1 MFLTCPIAH
10 VRFDDHNQP
19 IEHWL
24 DEHLRDVAELA
35 SSYAND
41 FNSREWAYVTGLW
54 HDLGK
59 YNPEF
64 QAYIGVK
71 SGYNPNAHI
80 EQSGKVNHSAA
91 GALYA
96 VQKHKLL
103 GIPLAYL
110 IAGHHA
116 GLPDWHKTTE
126 ADGRS
131 LAEILEDKEHLTK
144 ALRVDVPNDI
154 LDCQLP
160 KAFTINKPKEF
171 ALWLRML
178 FSSLVD
184 ADFLDTEGFMQP
196 EQFAQRGQYPDLS
209 TLREVFNQ
217 HMQTFAAN
225 AEPTPVNQI
234 RAQILQDCRE
244 AAQQP
249 AGVFSLTVPTGGGK
263 TLSGMAFALEH
274 AVQHHKKRIIYVIPY
289 TSIIE
294 QTANIYR
301 SIFKDLGNCVLEHH
315 SNLDVSDPKRETAQ
329 SRLAAENWDAPIIVT
344 TNVQLFESL
353 FASRTSR
360 CRKLHNLA
368 NSIIVLDEAQLL
380 PPDFLNP
387 ILSVMKSLVEHYS
400 VTFVLSTAT
409 QPALQSIYDAFN
421 KPLLKGFEPEQ
432 VTEIIPDCAQLFAD
446 LERVEVQVPD
456 DLNTERDWE
465 DLAAE
470 IAEHET
476 VLVIVNTKKQAAEL
490 CRLLP
495 ADTYYLSTNLCGE
508 HRSEKLAEIKSKL
521 KSGQSIRVVST
532 QLIEAGVDI
541 SLPVVY
547 RALAGLDS
555 IAQAAGRCNREGLLA
570 EKGKV
575 VVFVPP
581 NNHKLK
587 GQLGLSASTSKTLL
601 PLFTEVPL
609 HHSHFKRY
617 FEHYYSKAKS
627 LDAQGIEEL
636 LTKDAKE
643 LKIQFRTAANRFHF
657 IKEEGYPVFVTYGEG
672 AKLIQQ
678 LKVLGASRWL
688 LRKLQRYTVTIH
700 EQDKNRLVKAGDIRE
715 LANLAG
721 IYEQVSD
728 GLYDEKLGLLVDGIS
743 LSTDFLT
750 SM

>member
-1 MFLTCPIAH
+1 MFLTRPIAH

-103 GIPLAYL
+103 GMPLAYL

-131 LAEILEDKEHLTK
+131 LAEILEDKEHLAK
-144 ALRVDVPNDI
+144 ALQVDIPKDI
-154 LDCQLP
+154 LAQDLP
-160 KAFTINKPKEF
+160 RTPPIGKPHEY

-184 ADFLDTEGFMQP
+184 ADFLDTERFMQP

-244 AAQQP
+244 AAQQT

-263 TLSGMAFALEH
+263 TLSGMAFALKH
-274 AVQHHKKRIIYVIPY
+274 AVKHNKKRIIYAIPY

-301 SIFKDLGNCVLEHH
+301 SIFQTLGNCVIEHH
-315 SNLDVSDPKRETAQ
+315 SNLDPSKEDAL
-329 SRLAAENWDAPIIVT
+329 SRLASENWDAPIIVT

-387 ILSVMKSLVEHYS
+387 ILSVMKSLVEHYG

-446 LERVEVQVPD
+446 LERVQVQVPD

-465 DLAAE
+465 DLATE

-508 HRSEKLAEIKSKL
+508 HRSEKLQVIHTQL
-521 KSGQSIRVVST
+521 KAKQPIRVVST
-532 QLIEAGVDI
+532 QLIEAGVDVDF
-541 SLPVVY
+541 PVVY

-570 EKGKV
+570 DKGKV
-575 VVFVPP
+575 IVFVPP

-587 GQLGLSASTSKTLL
+587 GQLGLSASTSKSLL
-601 PLFTEVPL
+601 PLFTEAPL

-617 FEHYYSKAKS
+617 FEHYYSHTKS
-627 LDAQGIEEL
+627 LDEQSIDEL
-636 LTKDAKE
+636 LTKDAQQ
-643 LKIQFRTAANRFHF
+643 LKIQFRTAANRFRF
-657 IKEEGYPVFVTYGEG
+657 IKEEGSTVFVTYGEG

-688 LRKLQRYTVTIH
+688 MRKLQRYAVTIH

>member
-1 MFLTCPIAH
+1 MFLTRPIAH
-10 VRFDDHNQP
+10 VRFDAHNQA

-24 DEHLRDVAELA
+24 DDHLRDVADLA
-35 SSYAND
+35 SSYAAD
-41 FNSREWAYVTGLW
+41 FQSREWAYVTGLW

-71 SGYNPNAHI
+71 SGCTPEAHI
-80 EQSGKVNHSAA
+80 ELSGKVNHSAA

-103 GIPLAYL
+103 GMPLAYL

-131 LAEILEDKEHLTK
+131 LAEILEDKEHLAK
-144 ALRVDVPNDI
+144 ALQVDIPKDI
-154 LDCQLP
+154 LAQDLP
-160 KAFTINKPKEF
+160 RTPPIGKPHEY

-184 ADFLDTEGFMQP
+184 ADFLDTERFMQP
-196 EQFAQRGQYPDLS
+196 AQFDQRGQYPDLS

-217 HMQTFAAN
+217 HMQAFAAD
-225 AEPTPVNQI
+225 AEPTPVNLI
-234 RAQILQDCRE
+234 RAQILQDCRK

-274 AVQHHKKRIIYVIPY
+274 AVKHHKKRIIYAIPY

-301 SIFKDLGNCVLEHH
+301 SIFKDLGSCVLEHH
-315 SNLDVSDPKRETAQ
+315 SNLDVSDPERETAQ
-329 SRLAAENWDAPIIVT
+329 SRLAAENWDAPIVVT

-387 ILSVMKSLVEHYS
+387 ILSVMKSLVEHYD

-446 LERVEVQVPD
+446 LERVQVQVPD
-456 DLNTERDWE
+456 DLNTGRDWE

-470 IAEHET
+470 IAEYET

-715 LANLAG
+715 LTALSG
-721 IYEQVSD
+721 VYELVTA
-728 GLYDEKLGLLVDGIS
+728 GLYDLKLGLMSDPLQLNQED
-743 LSTDFLT
+743 LFW
-750 SM
+750 

>member
-1 MFLTCPIAH
+1 MFLTRPIAH
-10 VRFDDHNQP
+10 VRFDAHNQA

-24 DEHLRDVAELA
+24 DDHLRDVADLA
-35 SSYAND
+35 SSYAAD
-41 FNSREWAYVTGLW
+41 FQSREWAYVTGLW

-71 SGYNPNAHI
+71 SGYTPEAHI
-80 EQSGKVNHSAA
+80 ELSGKVNHSAA

-116 GLPDWHKTTE
+116 GLPDWHKTDE
-126 ADGRS
+126 AEGRA
-131 LAEILEDKEHLTK
+131 LAEILEDKEHLAK
-144 ALRVDVPNDI
+144 VLQVDIPKDI
-154 LDCQLP
+154 LAQDLP
-160 KAFTINKPKEF
+160 RTPPIGRSHEY

-184 ADFLDTEGFMQP
+184 ADFLDTEHFMQP

-244 AAQQP
+244 AAQQT

-274 AVQHHKKRIIYVIPY
+274 AVQHHKKRIIYAIPY

-301 SIFKDLGNCVLEHH
+301 SIFQTLGNCVIEHH
-315 SNLDVSDPKRETAQ
+315 SNLDPSKEDAL
-329 SRLAAENWDAPIIVT
+329 SRLASENWDAPIIVT

-387 ILSVMKSLVEHYS
+387 ILSVMKSLVEHYG

-446 LERVEVQVPD
+446 LERVQVQVPD

-465 DLAAE
+465 DLATE

-508 HRSEKLAEIKSKL
+508 HRSEKLQVIRTQL
-521 KSGQSIRVVST
+521 KAKQPIRVVST
-532 QLIEAGVDI
+532 QLIEAGVDVDF
-541 SLPVVY
+541 PVVY

-570 EKGKV
+570 DKGKV
-575 VVFVPP
+575 IVFVPP

-587 GQLGLSASTSKTLL
+587 GQLGLSASTSKSLL
-601 PLFTEVPL
+601 PLFAETPL

-636 LTKDAKE
+636 LTKDAQQ
-643 LKIQFRTAANRFHF
+643 LKIQFRTASNRFHF

>member
-1 MFLTCPIAH
+1 MFLTRPIAH
-10 VRFDDHNQP
+10 VRFDDQNQP

-24 DEHLRDVAELA
+24 DEHLRDVAALA
-35 SSYAND
+35 SDYAAD

-80 EQSGKVNHSAA
+80 EQNGKVNHSAA

-116 GLPDWHKTTE
+116 GLPDWHKTDE

-131 LAEILEDKEHLTK
+131 LAEILEDKAHLTK
-144 ALRVDVPNDI
+144 ALQVDIPKNI
-154 LDCQLP
+154 LAQDLP
-160 KAFTINKPKEF
+160 KTPPMGKPHEY

-184 ADFLDTEGFMQP
+184 ADFLDTERFMQP

-217 HMQTFAAN
+217 HMQTFVAN
-225 AEPTPVNQI
+225 AESTPVNQI
-234 RAQILQDCRE
+234 RAKILQNCHT
-244 AAQQP
+244 AAKKP

-263 TLSGMAFALEH
+263 TLSGMAFALKH
-274 AVQHHKKRIIYVIPY
+274 AVQHHKKRIIYAIPY

-301 SIFKDLGNCVLEHH
+301 SIFQTLGNCVIEHH
-315 SNLDVSDPKRETAQ
+315 SNLDPSKEDAL
-329 SRLAAENWDAPIIVT
+329 SRLASENWDAPIIVT

-368 NSIIVLDEAQLL
+368 NSVIVLDEAQLL
-380 PPDFLNP
+380 PPAFLNP
-387 ILSVMKSLVEHYS
+387 ILSVMKSLVEHYG

-409 QPALQSIYDAFN
+409 QPALQTIYDAFN
-421 KPLLKGFEPEQ
+421 KKLLNGFEPNQ
-432 VTEIIPDCAQLFAD
+432 VTEIIPDCAQLFVD
-446 LERVEVQVPD
+446 LERVDVQVPD
-456 DLNTERDWE
+456 DLNTERSWE

-470 IAEHET
+470 IATHET
-476 VLVIVNTKKQAAEL
+476 VLVIVNTKKQAGKL

-508 HRSEKLAEIKSKL
+508 HRSDKL
-521 KSGQSIRVVST
+521 KEIRAQLKAKQPIRVVST
-532 QLIEAGVDI
+532 QLIEAGVDVDF
-541 SLPVVY
+541 PVVY

-555 IAQAAGRCNREGLLA
+555 IAQAAGRCNREGLLAA

-587 GQLGLSASTSKTLL
+587 GQLGLSASTSKSLL
-601 PLFTEVPL
+601 PLFTEAPL

-617 FEHYYSKAKS
+617 FEHYYSNAKS
-627 LDAQGIEEL
+627 LDEQGIEEL
-636 LTKDAKE
+636 LTKDAQQ
-643 LKIQFRTAANRFHF
+643 LKIQFRTAANRFRF
-657 IKEEGYPVFVTYGEG
+657 IKEEGYTVFVTYGEG

-678 LKVLGASRWL
+678 LKTLGVSRWL
-688 LRKLQRYTVTIH
+688 MRKLQRYTVTIH
-700 EQDKNRLVKAGDIRE
+700 EQDKNRLVKAEDIRE
-715 LANLAG
+715 LTALSG
-721 IYEQVSD
+721 VYELVTA
-728 GLYDEKLGLLVDGIS
+728 GLYDSKLGLMADPLQLDPED
-743 LSTDFLT
+743 LFW
-750 SM
+750 

>member
-24 DEHLRDVAELA
+24 DDHLRDVADLA
-35 SSYAND
+35 SSYAAD
-41 FNSREWAYVTGLW
+41 FQSREWAYVTGLW

-96 VQKHKLL
+96 VQKHKQL

-116 GLPDWHKTTE
+116 GLPDWHKTDE
-126 ADGRS
+126 ADGRA
-131 LAEILEDKEHLTK
+131 LAEILEDKEHLAK
-144 ALRVDVPNDI
+144 ALQADIPKDI
-154 LDCQLP
+154 LVQDLP
-160 KAFTINKPKEF
+160 KTPPIGKPYEY

-184 ADFLDTEGFMQP
+184 ADFLDTERFMQP

-225 AEPTPVNQI
+225 AEPTTVNQI
-234 RAQILQDCRE
+234 RAQIFQDCRD
-244 AAQQP
+244 AAQHP

-274 AVQHHKKRIIYVIPY
+274 AVLRQKKRIIYAIPY

-294 QTANIYR
+294 QTSNIYR
-301 SIFKDLGNCVLEHH
+301 SILGDCVIEHH
-315 SNLDVSDPKRETAQ
+315 SNLDPSKEDAL
-329 SRLAAENWDAPIIVT
+329 SRLASENWDAPIIVT

-387 ILSVMKSLVEHYS
+387 ILSVMKSLVEHYD

-446 LERVEVQVPD
+446 LERVQVQVPD

-470 IAEHET
+470 IAEYET

-715 LANLAG
+715 LTALSG
-721 IYEQVSD
+721 VYELVTA
-728 GLYDEKLGLLVDGIS
+728 GLYDLKLGLMSDPFQLNQED
-743 LSTDFLT
+743 LFW
-750 SM
+750 

>member
-1 MFLTCPIAH
+1 MFLTRPIAH

-24 DEHLRDVAELA
+24 DDHLRDVADLA
-35 SSYAND
+35 SSYAAD
-41 FNSREWAYVTGLW
+41 FQSREWAYVTGLW

-96 VQKHKLL
+96 VQKHKQL

-116 GLPDWHKTTE
+116 GLPDWHKTDE
-126 ADGRS
+126 ADGRA
-131 LAEILEDKEHLTK
+131 LAEILEDKEHLAK
-144 ALRVDVPNDI
+144 ALQADIPKDI
-154 LDCQLP
+154 LVQDLP
-160 KAFTINKPKEF
+160 KTPPIGKPYEY

-184 ADFLDTEGFMQP
+184 ADFLDTERFMQP

-234 RAQILQDCRE
+234 RAQILQDCRA

-274 AVQHHKKRIIYVIPY
+274 AVQHQKKRIIYAIPY

-301 SIFKDLGNCVLEHH
+301 SIFQTLGNCVIEHH
-315 SNLDVSDPKRETAQ
+315 SNLDPSKEDAL
-329 SRLAAENWDAPIIVT
+329 SRLASENWDAPIIVT

-387 ILSVMKSLVEHYS
+387 ILSVMKSLVEHYD

-446 LERVEVQVPD
+446 LERVQVQVPD

-470 IAEHET
+470 IAEYET

-657 IKEEGYPVFVTYGEG
+657 IKEEGYPVFVTYGES

-715 LANLAG
+715 LTALSG
-721 IYEQVSD
+721 VYELVTA
-728 GLYDEKLGLLVDGIS
+728 GLYDLKLGLMSDPFQLNQED
-743 LSTDFLT
+743 LFW
-750 SM
+750 

>member
-1 MFLTCPIAH
+1 MFLTRPIAH
-10 VRFDDHNQP
+10 VRFDAHNQA

-24 DEHLRDVAELA
+24 DDHLRDVADLA
-35 SSYAND
+35 SSYAAD
-41 FNSREWAYVTGLW
+41 FQSREWAYVTGLW

-71 SGYNPNAHI
+71 SGCTPEAHI
-80 EQSGKVNHSAA
+80 ELSGKVNHSAA

-103 GIPLAYL
+103 GMPLAYL

-131 LAEILEDKEHLTK
+131 LAEILEDKEHLAK
-144 ALRVDVPNDI
+144 ALQVDIPKDI
-154 LDCQLP
+154 LAQDLP
-160 KAFTINKPKEF
+160 RTPPIGKPHEY

-184 ADFLDTEGFMQP
+184 ADFLDTERFMQP
-196 EQFAQRGQYPDLS
+196 AQFDQRGQYPDLS

-217 HMQTFAAN
+217 HMQAFAAD
-225 AEPTPVNQI
+225 AEPTPVNLI
-234 RAQILQDCRE
+234 RAQILQDCRK

-274 AVQHHKKRIIYVIPY
+274 AVKHHKKRIIYAIPY

-301 SIFKDLGNCVLEHH
+301 SIFKDLGSCVLEHH
-315 SNLDVSDPKRETAQ
+315 SNLDVSDPERETAQ
-329 SRLAAENWDAPIIVT
+329 SRLAIVVT

-387 ILSVMKSLVEHYS
+387 ILSVMKSLVEHYD

-446 LERVEVQVPD
+446 LERVQVQVPD
-456 DLNTERDWE
+456 DLNTGRDWE

-470 IAEHET
+470 IAEYET

-555 IAQAAGRCNREGLLA
+555 IAQAAWRCNREGLLA

-678 LKVLGASRWL
+678 LKVLGASLWL

-715 LANLAG
+715 LTALSG
-721 IYEQVSD
+721 VYELVTA
-728 GLYDEKLGLLVDGIS
+728 GLYDLKLGLMSDPLQLNQED
-743 LSTDFLT
+743 LFW
-750 SM
+750 

>member
-1 MFLTCPIAH
+1 MPAQNNPIAH
-10 VRFDDHNQP
+10 VRFHNNQP

-24 DEHLRDVAELA
+24 DEHLRDVAKLA
-35 SSYAND
+35 SEYATE
-41 FNSREWAYVTGLW
+41 FGSTEWAYITGLW

-64 QAYIGVK
+64 QHYIGVK

-80 EQSGKVNHSAA
+80 EQAGKVNHSAA

-96 VQKHKLL
+96 IQKHKTL
-103 GIPLAYL
+103 GLPLAYL

-116 GLPDWHKTTE
+116 GLPDWYKTDE

-131 LAEILEDKEHLTK
+131 LAEILQGTQHLAK
-144 ALRVDVPNDI
+144 ALQVEIPDDI
-154 LDCQLP
+154 LKATLP
-160 KAFTINKPKEF
+160 KTPPKGKPEEW
-171 ALWLRML
+171 ALWVRML

-184 ADFLDTEGFMQP
+184 ADFLDTERFMQP
-196 EQFAQRGQYPDLS
+196 DKFAQRGQYP
-209 TLREVFNQ
+209 TLISLRDVFNQ
-217 HMQTFAAN
+217 HMQNFAKDAP
-225 AEPTPVNQI
+225 PTPVNQL
-234 RAQILQDCRE
+234 RAQILQHCRV
-244 AAQQP
+244 ASLKP
-249 AGVFSLTVPTGGGK
+249 SGVFSLTVPTGGGK

-274 AVQHHKKRIIYVIPY
+274 AVKYNKKRIIYAIPY

-301 SIFKDLGNCVLEHH
+301 SILGDCVIEHH
-315 SNLDVSDPKRETAQ
+315 SNLDPSKEDAL
-329 SRLAAENWDAPIIVT
+329 SRLAAENWDAPVIVT

-368 NSIIVLDEAQLL
+368 NSVIVLDEAQLL
-380 PPDFLNP
+380 PPEFLNP
-387 ILSVMKSLVEHYS
+387 ILQVMKSLVEHYG

-409 QPALQSIYDAFN
+409 QPALQSIYDTFD
-421 KPLLKGFEPEQ
+421 KPILKGFEANQ

-446 LERVEVQVPD
+446 LERVEVSVPQ
-456 DLNTERDWE
+456 DLNVERSWE
-465 DLAAE
+465 CLAEE
-470 IAEHET
+470 ILEHET

-508 HRSEKLAEIKSKL
+508 HRSEKLKEIRKKL
-521 KSGQSIRVVST
+521 KANQPLRIVST

-587 GQLGLSASTSKTLL
+587 GQLGLSASVSKSLL
-601 PLFTEVPL
+601 TLFTEQPL
-609 HHSHFKRY
+609 HHTHFKPY
-617 FEHYYSKAKS
+617 FEHFYTQSKS
-627 LDAQGIEEL
+627 RDEQDIEGL
-636 LTKDAKE
+636 LCKDAPQ
-643 LKIQFRTAANRFHF
+643 LKIQFRTAAQRFRF
-657 IKEEGYPVFVTYGEG
+657 IKEEGYAVFVTYGEG
-672 AKLIQQ
+672 AKLIEQ
-678 LKVLGASRWL
+678 LKKTGPYRELM
-688 LRKLQRYTVTIH
+688 RKLQRYTVTIH
-700 EQDKNRLVKAGDIRE
+700 EQDKNRLVQSGDIRE
-715 LANLAG
+715 LTGLAG
-721 IYEQVSD
+721 VYEQVSV

>member
-1 MFLTCPIAH
+1 MQINSPIAH
-10 VRFDDHNQP
+10 VRFDKDNQP

-24 DEHLRDVAELA
+24 DDHLRDVAQLA
-35 SSYAND
+35 AEYANE
-41 FNSREWAYVTGLW
+41 FKCAEWAYVAGIW

-64 QAYIGVK
+64 QHYIGVK

-80 EQSGKVNHSAA
+80 EQAGKVNHSAA

-96 VQKHKLL
+96 VKQHKIL
-103 GIPLAYL
+103 GLPLAYL

-116 GLPDWHKTTE
+116 GLPDWHKTDE

-131 LAEILEDKEHLTK
+131 LDEILQETKHLDK
-144 ALRVDVPNDI
+144 ALQVAIPTDI
-154 LDCQLP
+154 LNHSFPTFP
-160 KAFTINKPKEF
+160 KIKPSEC

-184 ADFLDTEGFMQP
+184 ADFLDTERFMQP
-196 EQFAQRGQYPDLS
+196 EKFTQRGQYPSLAQLL
-209 TLREVFNQ
+209 TVFNQ
-217 HMQTFAAN
+217 HMESFAQS
-225 AEPTPVNQI
+225 AEPTPINQL
-234 RAQILQDCRE
+234 RAQILQDCRS
-244 AAQQP
+244 AAQKP
-249 AGVFSLTVPTGGGK
+249 SGVFSLTVPTGGGK

-274 AVQHHKKRIIYVIPY
+274 AVKHHKKRIIYAIPY

-301 SIFKDLGNCVLEHH
+301 SIVGDSVLEHH
-315 SNLDVSDPKRETAQ
+315 SNLDVSDPERETAK
-329 SRLAAENWDAPIIVT
+329 SRLAAENWDAPMIVT

-360 CRKLHNLA
+360 CRKLHNLV
-368 NSIIVLDEAQLL
+368 NSVIVLDEAQLL
-380 PPDFLNP
+380 PPEFLNP
-387 ILSVMKSLVEHYS
+387 ILQVMKSLVEYYG

-409 QPALQSIYDAFN
+409 QPALQTMYDTFGSRI
-421 KPLLKGFEPEQ
+421 LDGFEANQ

-446 LERVEVQVPD
+446 LERVEVSIPD
-456 DLNTERDWE
+456 DLNAERSWE
-465 DLAAE
+465 SLAEE
-470 IAEHET
+470 ILEHET

-495 ADTYYLSTNLCGE
+495 AETYYLSTNLCGE
-508 HRSEKLAEIKSKL
+508 HRSEKLREIREKL
-521 KSGQSIRVVST
+521 KAKQPLRVVST

-570 EKGKV
+570 EKGRV

-587 GQLGLSASTSKTLL
+587 GHLGLSASVSKSLL
-601 PLFTEVPL
+601 PMFTENPL
-609 HHSHFKRY
+609 YHTHFKTY
-617 FEHYYSKAKS
+617 FEHFYTKAKS
-627 LDAQGIEEL
+627 RDEQDIESL
-636 LTKDAKE
+636 LCKDAAQ
-643 LKIQFRTAANRFHF
+643 LKIQFRTAAQRFRL
-657 IKEEGYPVFVTYGEG
+657 IKEEGYAVLVTYGEG
-672 AKLIQQ
+672 AKLIEQ
-678 LKVLGASRWL
+678 LKKIGPYRELM
-688 LRKLQRYTVTIH
+688 RKLQRYTVTIR
-700 EQDKNRLVKAGDIRE
+700 EPDKNRLVQAGDIRE
-715 LANLAG
+715 LTGLVG
-721 IYEQVSD
+721 VYEQVSV